1 MRNHVLAAALA
12 TALAAMPA
20 AAVAYP
26 AVAARDVNLRAGPAR
41 DYPVVA
47 VVALGAPLEVL
58 GCLNGY
64 TWCDAIAGPYR
75 GWVWAGNLSAAWQG
89 GYVPLPG
96 YGAVIGIG
104 VIGFLLDPYWHEHYR
119 DRPWYPE
126 RQRWTHRPP
135 PAGHAMPPPG
145 PHAPAMPPPGHRP
158 PAMPPPGPRGPAMP
172 PPGAMPPPR
181 PMPPP
186 PRAEPP
192 RHPGPPPHSAPEIR
206 RQAPEHRP
214 GPQGERGGRGG

>member
-75 GWVWAGNLSAAWQG
+75 ARFRWQARRSPTRRTDVRSA
-89 GYVPLPG
+89 
-96 YGAVIGIG
+96 
-104 VIGFLLDPYWHEHYR
+104 
-119 DRPWYPE
+119 
-126 RQRWTHRPP
+126 
-135 PAGHAMPPPG
+135 
-145 PHAPAMPPPGHRP
+145 
-158 PAMPPPGPRGPAMP
+158 
-172 PPGAMPPPR
+172 
-181 PMPPP
+181 
-186 PRAEPP
+186 
-192 RHPGPPPHSAPEIR
+192 
-206 RQAPEHRP
+206 
-214 GPQGERGGRGG
+214 